1 MGGIPG
7 PVASG
12 LIEGKKSV
20 KRFMK
25 RALAKLG
32 FEIRRM
38 RPSPPP
44 RDFRSGP
51 NDPRLIKLSA
61 VFQPV
66 LVDAPM
72 ELGRGLSYFR
82 LDDSGSHPFVFALRR
97 AMGSDNPSDELK
109 RALAE
114 YYALVRP
121 ASAAEYVGAPASHEQ
136 LSAAAP
142 WSYVPPW
149 SLMTLDERRRSK
161 ERETLAT
168 VQRPGVNDL
177 PVELGWKQCGPA
189 SDVLIENEARRL
201 LELVRDMERRGFVR
215 DDSRGGDIRATALFK
230 ADGSWQWR
238 VDSGEHRAAAAA
250 ALGHTTIPVRIM
262 GYVDSTD
269 ADIWPNVMSGLYS
282 IEAARAF
289 FQNVFDGTPPAAF
302 DAWMNRAS
310 APLPGAP
317 EDISKDQAFC
327 HPAGGPC

>member
-1 MGGIPG
+1 MKQFI
-7 PVASG
+7 
-12 LIEGKKSV
+12 
-20 KRFMK
+20 K

-32 FEIRRM
+32 YEVRRG
-38 RPSPPP
+38 RRFPAPV
-44 RDFRSGP
+44 DLRSGP

-61 VFQPV
+61 VLQPV
-66 LVDAPM
+66 LVNALI
-72 ELGRGLSYFR
+72 EVGRGLSYFR
-82 LDDSGSHPFVFALRR
+82 LDESGNHPFVCALRR
-97 AMGSDNPSDELK
+97 AIGSDNPSGEIRL
-109 RALAE
+109 ALAE
-114 YYALVRP
+114 YYGLVRP
-121 ASAAEYVGAPASHEQ
+121 GNAAEYVGAPASHER
-136 LSAAAP
+136 LSAAPP

-149 SLMTLDERRRSK
+149 SWMTLDERCRSK
-161 ERETLAT
+161 ERETISK

-177 PVELGWKQCGPA
+177 PVELGWKQCGPV

-230 ADGSWQWR
+230 ADGSWRWR

-250 ALGHTTIPVRIM
+250 ALGHETIPVRIT
-262 GYVDSTD
+262 GYVDYAD
-269 ADIWPNVMSGLYS
+269 ADIWPNVTSGLYS
-282 IEAARAF
+282 IESARAF